1 MSREAVCE
9 VVRVSQRIERTDH
22 GHGWN
27 PTVHPLVRSTNG
39 DWTITVYLSPGRV
52 IYHFDVDGAFWLDP
66 YETGGSA
73 TPARPSI
80 PLDTSPPGVI
90 SMAQRKVRGWI
101 VSLTRRGHLATRG
114 RRLPLV
120 PGEFERVVSP
130 NGTRTLGVV
139 RRMAGMLA
147 FVGIAS
153 RESRAVANP
162 SAWAIDRHALAV
174 ASERGCDVVAILD
187 ADSNDTWTCALSQV
201 KQVGVRIDRGSE
213 RQWAVPFECWT
224 RLRDHTPFRR
234 GLAQARDQAHPGH
247 LARGTPGRSTGG
259 KLSRMADARPRGLW

>member
-1 MSREAVCE
+1 MKWSGYHSELN
-9 VVRVSQRIERTDH
+9 
-22 GHGWN
+22 G
-27 PTVHPLVRSTNG
+27 PTTATGGIRRSTRWFAPRTATG
-39 DWTITVYLSPGRV
+39 RSPFICPPAASFTISTWTARSGSTRTT
-52 IYHFDVDGAFWLDP
+52 
-66 YETGGSA
+66 TGGSA
-73 TPARPSI
+73 TPAGPSI
-80 PLDTSPPGVI
+80 PFDTSPPGVI
-90 SMAQRKVRGWI
+90 SMAQRKVRGRI

-187 ADSNDTWTCALSQV
+187 ADSNDTWTGALSQV
-201 KQVGVRIDRGSE
+201 KQVGVRSDRGCE

-224 RLRDHTPFRR
+224 RLRDHTPFRQAPSPCR
-234 GLAQARDQAHPGH
+234 NSRDLPGAAQAGNPWSAG
-247 LARGTPGRSTGG
+247 ARRKG
-259 KLSRMADARPRGLW
+259 